1 MDDFQN
7 SKLFSQRAFK
17 KSVKNSEHPDFDLDS
32 IFDYEFKKTGKVRS
46 APPEKKI
53 SNKKKLS
60 TSLNTKGNKSY
71 KTHKP
76 Y

>member
-46 APPEKKI
+46 AHLKRKFQI
-53 SNKKKLS
+53 KRNYLQV
-60 TSLNTKGNKSY
+60 
-71 KTHKP
+71 
-76 Y
+76 